1 MRLDGSPA
9 SSQWEVER
17 ERVERE
23 QCGELVLAWRGVI
36 VPFPVGMSLKEIQA
50 IISDLDEDRPVRVM
64 ADGGL
69 AHYEACGGT
78 HRPRPGLRLHR
89 VLDGAFT
96 IEIVYRKAPGC
107 PIARSLSPR
116 IDRHHPSGPPPH
128 LLNTIDALCVVFP
141 ADGAWVWG
149 VHGARHYA
157 NYVAIWLAKHLAWIE
172 ARERGIG
179 IEAAWPGSAVGHESD
194 EVARLLG
201 PGDLCRCGSGKLY
214 RACCRPSDH
223 LGHPKRRDK
232 NGAEQRFALP
242 LHGEVSRP
250 LRRDPA
256 TLEASGERLISLPDG
271 KLVAGLNPAPG
282 NH

>member
-1 MRLDGSPA
+1 MRAGYPGFRPVVRRRHRELGRVVTEPGVDGSHA

-179 IEAAWPGSAVGHESD
+179 IEAAWSGSAVGHESD

-201 PGDLCRCGSGKLY
+201 PGDLCRCGSRKLY

-223 LGHPKRRDK
+223 APEKERQEWRGVTLRL
-232 NGAEQRFALP
+232 ALT
-242 LHGEVSRP
+242 R
-250 LRRDPA
+250 
-256 TLEASGERLISLPDG
+256 
-271 KLVAGLNPAPG
+271 
-282 NH
+282 